1 MTTRA
6 PRPARVVLAAAL
18 WCLMPLAAGCAEAAD
33 VASPTA
39 APSTTPDTR
48 PSAGSGSGTTAS
60 PRHGV
65 ELPPRGGRFSYQL
78 GGAYSPRAGVGVLA
92 RDRTED
98 PDPSTYSICYVN
110 AFQAQPDSL
119 DWWQAAHPGLLLRDA
134 GGALVIDRDWGEAL
148 LDISTD
154 TSRTE
159 LMTVLGP
166 WVEGCAT
173 SGFRAVE
180 PDNLDSWTRS
190 GGLLTDEDALAMAAL
205 LIDRAHESGQA
216 IAQKN
221 AAELTSRARAAGFDF
236 AVAEECQ
243 VHDECEVYSDAY
255 GSALLEVEYTDQPG
269 SAFEDACRTRGDV
282 ASVSL
287 RDRDLA
293 PIGVEGHVE
302 EWCS

>member
-1 MTTRA
+1 M
-6 PRPARVVLAAAL
+6 
-18 WCLMPLAAGCAEAAD
+18 
-33 VASPTA
+33 
-39 APSTTPDTR
+39 
-48 PSAGSGSGTTAS
+48 
-60 PRHGV
+60 
-65 ELPPRGGRFSYQL
+65 
-78 GGAYSPRAGVGVLA
+78 LA

-269 SAFEDACRTRGDV
+269 SAFEDACRTRGTSRRCPCATATSHPSGWKGTSRSGVPDSTRAAGNGV
-282 ASVSL
+282 PSGVSGPEHRLL
-287 RDRDLA
+287 RDRHHDRSWCEVDAGHHAAHRSAGELD
-293 PIGVEGHVE
+293 GRDVEREQAGGLLDDGSLVVGE
-302 EWCS
+302 ARGRP